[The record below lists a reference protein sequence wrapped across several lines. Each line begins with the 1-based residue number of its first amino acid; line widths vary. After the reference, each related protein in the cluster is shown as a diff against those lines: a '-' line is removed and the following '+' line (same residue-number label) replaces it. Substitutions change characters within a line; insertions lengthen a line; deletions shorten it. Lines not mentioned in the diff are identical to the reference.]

1 MKAVSMFVPCSVDL
15 FLPDIAEATV
25 TLLRKAGV
33 DPVYHQG
40 QTCCGQPAYNSGYR
54 ADAKAAAR
62 HFIELFG
69 DDEVVVSP
77 SGSCAGT
84 VKFHYPELFKDEPEW
99 FRRATE
105 LGSRIFELSQYLVDV
120 LKVDDFSA
128 AFAGKVAFHES
139 CHNLRRLGVSAQP
152 RKLLAA
158 VRGAEVV
165 AMNQDDFCCGFG
177 GTFANNYANISES
190 MVQDKVENFLA
201 SGADVL
207 LLSEPGCLLNIN
219 GYLSRMHPHKKAM
232 HLASFVAG
240 NLKEGR
246 S

>member
-1 MKAVSMFVPCSVDL
+1 VDL
-15 FLPDIAEATV
+15 FLPDIAESMV
-25 TLLRKAGV
+25 TLLRRAGV

-54 ADAKAAAR
+54 MEAKAAAR

-69 DDEVVVSP
+69 DDDVVVSP

-84 VKFHYPELFKDEPEW
+84 VKFHYPELFQDDPVW

-105 LGSRIFELSQYLVDV
+105 LAARVFELSQYLVDV
-120 LKVDDFSA
+120 LKVDDFGA

-139 CHNLRRLGVSAQP
+139 CHNLRRLGISAQP

-158 VRGAEVV
+158 VKGAEVV
-165 AMNQDDFCCGFG
+165 PMNQEDFCCGFG
-177 GTFANNYANISES
+177 GTFANNYADISES
-190 MVQDKVENFLA
+190 MVQDKVENFLS

-219 GYLSRMHPHKKAM
+219 GYLSRKHPQKKAR
-232 HLASFVAG
+232 HLASFLVE
-240 NLKEGR
+240 NMKEAR

>member
-15 FLPDIAEATV
+15 FLPDIAESMV
-25 TLLRKAGV
+25 TLLRRAGV

-54 ADAKAAAR
+54 NEARAAAK
-62 HFIELFG
+62 HFIEVFG

-105 LGSRIFELSQYLVDV
+105 LAARVYELSQYLVDV
-120 LKVDDFSA
+120 LKVDDFGA
-128 AFAGKVAFHES
+128 AFAGRVTFHES
-139 CHNLRRLGVSAQP
+139 CHNLRRLGISAQP

-165 AMNQDDFCCGFG
+165 PMEQEDFCCGFG
-177 GTFANNYANISES
+177 GTFANNYADISES
-190 MVQDKVENFLA
+190 MVQDKVENFLNT
-201 SGADVL
+201 GADVL

-219 GYLSRMHPHKKAM
+219 GYLSRKHPHRKAM
-232 HLASFVAG
+232 HLASFLAG